1 MPGVATAS
9 LGRKQAPGQGQGARL
24 TNLADGASFLI
35 EAPTGSASAG
45 AVSKED
51 VKSLI
56 LETLSEIAGK
66 LN

>member
-1 MPGVATAS
+1 MRIDEIEKVTNHDVIS
-9 LGRKQAPGQGQGARL
+9 LFLARL

-56 LETLSEIAGK
+56 LEALSEVAEK